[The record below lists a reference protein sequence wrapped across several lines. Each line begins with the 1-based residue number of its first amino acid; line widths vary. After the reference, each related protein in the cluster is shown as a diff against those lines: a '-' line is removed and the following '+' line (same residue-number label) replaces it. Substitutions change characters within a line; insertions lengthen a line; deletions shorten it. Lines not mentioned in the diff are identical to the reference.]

1 MYKLPQI
8 EHAVFKLGKLV
19 ARRVP
24 RYDRFY
30 GNYISLNGKTYAVTY
45 MSGYTVHLGE
55 EINLN
60 KKPFIY
66 KRPYI
71 KKKK

>member
-24 RYDRFY
+24 KYDRFY
-30 GNYISLNGKTYAVTY
+30 GNYIVLNGKTYAVTY
-45 MSGYTVHLGE
+45 MSGYTVHLGD
-55 EINLN
+55 EINLH
-60 KKPFIY
+60 
-66 KRPYI
+66 KRPITY
-71 KKKK
+71 KLRKRKSK